1 MAFKMKGSYHYGK
14 NPLKQKAL
22 GPHKPKRDGS
32 QDLKPIGTYKPKP
45 GDPKGPTPKSSSP
58 TKMDPT
64 MIMMVADKL
73 GKSKDKEGSKGLDIS
88 PMPQKK
94 EESYYEKM
102 QKRDWDAGS
111 TLEKGDYA
119 TYGQQAYDK
128 KGNKTS
134 FENFEQTGRV
144 KVDDKGR
151 PYTYHGSEK
160 IYLSSADEEGR
171 PQSPAKQTKS
181 GKGNIFT
188 RKGRNQRNVNK
199 INRIAEE
206 AEASRLGQLKKYKLP
221 HTHPNQPENR
231 NNPEYKKAYSDP
243 KYKKKQKKLRE
254 SYDKTQ
260 DRLYKRLKKGDD
272 PNKKGLQIG
281 GEDHYLSTPIGG
293 GVNWKIKKGRDM
305 THEDY

>member
-1 MAFKMKGSYHYGK
+1 MAFKMKGSHHYGK

-22 GPHKPKRDGS
+22 
-32 QDLKPIGTYKPKP
+32 P
-45 GDPKGPTPKSSSP
+45 GDPKDPTPKSSP

-73 GKSKDKEGSKGLDIS
+73 GKAKNKEGSKGLDIS

-128 KGNKTS
+128 KGKKTR
-134 FENFEQTGRV
+134 FEDFESTGRV
-144 KVDDKGR
+144 EIDDKGR

-181 GKGNIFT
+181 GIGNIFT
-188 RKGRNQRNVNK
+188 EKGRNQRDLNK
-199 INRIAEE
+199 MNRIGKKTLKGKSMTKDQIKRYDKIE
-206 AEASRLGQLKKYKLP
+206 SRL
-221 HTHPNQPENR
+221 N
-231 NNPEYKKAYSDP
+231 
-243 KYKKKQKKLRE
+243 
-254 SYDKTQ
+254 
-260 DRLYKRLKKGDD
+260 KRLEKGDD

-281 GEDHYLSTPIGG
+281 GEDYNIPRYIGG
-293 GVNWKIKKGRDM
+293 YHPVTIEKGKDI
-305 THEDY
+305 THE